1 MLVGTLTAILMF
13 VAGIAGFV
21 AAKGFVSRRL
31 RFVDAI
37 RSPLAPVVA
46 AGGAFLLAWP
56 VAALLPLVTTVT
68 AAIFSAGVGFGTAS
82 GVRAVAS
89 AEGSS
94 RYLP

>member
-37 RSPLAPVVA
+37 KSPLAPILA
-46 AGGAFLLAWP
+46 AGGAFLVAWP
-56 VAALLPLVTTVT
+56 IAALVPLVTTVT
-68 AAIFSAGVGFGTAS
+68 ALIFSAGVGFGTVS
-82 GVRAVAS
+82 GVRAVSAS
-89 AEGSS
+89 EGST